1 MLDTYFHKT
10 TLTIHPDEVPAFIV
24 YCQQIKQKA
33 KPIYGFFYSGEFYD
47 KEGNYLMNK
56 DLGERMTCVGFCLNV
71 LKGFLEEDYIDYM
84 E

>member
-71 LKGFLEEDYIDYM
+71 LKGFLEEDHIDYM